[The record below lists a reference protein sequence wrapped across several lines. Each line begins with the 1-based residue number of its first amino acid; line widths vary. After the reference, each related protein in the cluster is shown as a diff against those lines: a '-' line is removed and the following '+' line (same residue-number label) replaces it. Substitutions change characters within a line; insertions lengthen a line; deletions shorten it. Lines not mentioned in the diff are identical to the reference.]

1 TFFNL
6 PEFPLKVNA
15 LILLWTV
22 DLFSNLDLEINFKL
36 SERFAYFLS
45 FTMSLLLYLLG
56 MVRLKN

>member
-1 TFFNL
+1 TFFSL

-45 FTMSLLLYLLG
+45 FAMSLLLYFLG
-56 MVRLKN
+56 MLRLKN